1 MSVKVE
7 KSFWS
12 SLIGFFT
19 VSLMGIVGHF
29 LYSLSGNNQF
39 VGLFMPVNE
48 SVWEHLK
55 LLFFPFMLYVFIEL
69 ALYGRKISGFLFSR
83 ITGVIVGLVF
93 IPTAY
98 FIYTAVIGKNF
109 APLDILLYF
118 IGVFISF
125 NISYKRILHG
135 HDKNIFRTISAIV
148 LFVGISALFI
158 GLTFSPPNTA
168 LFNSPMR

>member
-12 SLIGFFT
+12 SLIGFFS
-19 VSLMGIVGHF
+19 VSLMGVVGHF
-29 LYSLSGNNQF
+29 LYDLSGKNKI

-55 LLFFPFMLYVFIEL
+55 LLFFPFMLYVLIEL
-69 ALYGRKISGFLFSR
+69 AVYGRKISGFLFSR
-83 ITGVIVGLVF
+83 VTGVIMGLVF

-109 APLDILLYF
+109 APVDIMLYF
-118 IGVFISF
+118 ISVFISF
-125 NISYKRILHG
+125 NISYKRILQG
-135 HDKNIFRTISAIV
+135 HDKNMWRTISAIV
-148 LFVGISALFI
+148 LFLGISALFM
-158 GLTFSPPNTA
+158 GLTFSPPDTA
-168 LFNSPMR
+168 LFASP

>member
-1 MSVKVE
+1 
-7 KSFWS
+7 
-12 SLIGFFT
+12 
-19 VSLMGIVGHF
+19 MGIVGHF

-55 LLFFPFMLYVFIEL
+55 LLFFPFMLYTFIEL
-69 ALYGRKISGFLFSR
+69 ALYGRNIHGFLFSR
-83 ITGVIVGLVF
+83 ITGVVIGLVF

-125 NISYKRILHG
+125 NISYKRILLGKDNHIR
-135 HDKNIFRTISAIV
+135 KTISAVI
-148 LFVGISALFI
+148 LFIGISALFI
-158 GLTFSPPNTA
+158 CLTFSPPDTA
-168 LFNSPMR
+168 LFHSP